1 MSGPLLPSFLA
12 LHLGAGFGMV
22 LVVMCWFRGHGSA
35 KVAYESTFQF
45 RSPVNELHAVFVMV
59 TADI

>member
-1 MSGPLLPSFLA
+1 MSSPLLPSFLA
-12 LHLGAGFGMV
+12 IQLRAGLGVV
-22 LVVMCWFRGHGSA
+22 LAVMCWVRGHGSA

-45 RSPVNELHAVFVMV
+45 PSPVNELHAVFVMV